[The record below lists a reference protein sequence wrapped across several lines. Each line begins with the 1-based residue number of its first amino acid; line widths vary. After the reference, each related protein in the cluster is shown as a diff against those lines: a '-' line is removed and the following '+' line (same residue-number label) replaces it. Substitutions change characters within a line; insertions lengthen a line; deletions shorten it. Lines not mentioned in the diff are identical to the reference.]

1 MKLDETTISR
11 AIIDRFTEKLKDA
24 LSVDVVIVGGGPAGL
39 MAAYLLAQ
47 KNKRL
52 CCLNAS

>member
-24 LSVDVVIVGGGPAGL
+24 LSVDVVIV
-39 MAAYLLAQ
+39 
-47 KNKRL
+47 
-52 CCLNAS
+52 